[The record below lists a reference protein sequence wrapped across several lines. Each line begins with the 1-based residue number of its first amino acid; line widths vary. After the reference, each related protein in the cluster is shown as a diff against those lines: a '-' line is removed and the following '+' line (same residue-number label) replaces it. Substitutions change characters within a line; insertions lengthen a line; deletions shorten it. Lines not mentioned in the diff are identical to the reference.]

1 MKAQVNKRFSFS
13 FDNNEFDWDCVET
26 KEGRFHVL
34 FNGQSFVAWLVEA
47 YPSRK
52 EFVFRI
58 NNNNYHVLLKDKY
71 DELLHSLG
79 MDVFNGH
86 KEIEIKAPMPGRVL
100 DVMLDVGDFVKKGD
114 SMLVLE
120 AMKMENVIKS
130 PTDGVIKRVVVLKGC
145 VVDKNDVLI
154 EFE

>member
-1 MKAQVNKRFSFS
+1 MKAQVNKRFDFS
-13 FDNNEFDWDCVET
+13 FENNEFDWDCVET
-26 KEGRFHVL
+26 NEGLFHIL
-34 FNGQSFVAWLVEA
+34 FNERSFIACLVEA
-47 YPSRK
+47 HPTKK

-58 NNNNYHVLLKDKY
+58 NNNNYHVLLKDKH
-71 DELLHSLG
+71 DELLQSLG
-79 MDVFNGH
+79 MDGFNDH

-100 DVMLDVGDFVKKGD
+100 DVMLDNGDFVKKGD
-114 SMLVLE
+114 SVLVLE

-130 PTDGVIKRVVVLKGC
+130 PTNGVVKRVVVLKGC